1 MREQASARSGFFPW
15 CSTALAGLFVAASL
29 WAAGESPPLLSEGER
44 QLAAAE
50 SFWQKRPYLDAGPL
64 LELRLGD
71 ERIGSARSS
80 YDVQGKP
87 SPPPGQLRRDRAT
100 LDQLVAAAAAPLSQ
114 LPARRFGVD
123 PLEWRYETLLTHV
136 PIHASIAHLF
146 GNVALLLFLGLYLES
161 AWGRARFLGIAALA
175 AIGAA
180 AGYAIG
186 APNSARPFVGSSGML
201 AGLLPLFAL
210 HYVKARSDG
219 FYWVGLVIG
228 SIWLLLPP
236 LAGWQWSLDA
246 PGASLLA
253 GTLPPLVTYG
263 AFAGGA
269 LCAFAA
275 YQLMRLRGLS
285 AFSADADEKD
295 EKSKAPDAAK
305 VAKLRA
311 SGRLD
316 DAFVHATSWA
326 RREPDS
332 LDAVLTLREA
342 AQALGRAPAARAA
355 LLRAVRLELKAG
367 LLAAALDHWQELSAS
382 EVPREAEPAML
393 IRIATLLHETDDRR
407 GASKALRAALENA
420 GDANRAVV
428 ASRVARA
435 ARDIDTQIA
444 HDAAWR
450 ALQRPEIELEERQA
464 LEELLGDVIRRMP
477 REIEAALEARPAPTD
492 SEGRAAP
499 IPIDIDTRVR
509 VLDAVDAL
517 PLELDDE
524 GIHFTTASGQKK
536 LMRYDRIQAVS
547 VAAIQGLSDKPVLI
561 VDLVLDWKASAGDR
575 LRVIRLRAD
584 RFDPRRVVPGVESP
598 LEALRQMIATVLGR
612 SKGVPLPDPDAARGM
627 PFASFPELAL
637 YQRLVL
643 LAEGPAQPTAPAK
656 PKPGAASSAR
666 PESASA
672 PEELPEPEIEEPA
685 PLPPQFWEFKA

>member
-15 CSTALAGLFVAASL
+15 CSTALAGLFVAMSL
-29 WAAGESPPLLSEGER
+29 WAAGAAPPLLADGEK
-44 QLAAAE
+44 QLAAAQN
-50 SFWQKRPYLDAGPL
+50 FWEKRPYLDAGPL
-64 LELRLGD
+64 LELRLGAESIGR
-71 ERIGSARSS
+71 ERNS
-80 YDVQGKP
+80 YEMQRKA

-100 LDQLVAAAAAPLSQ
+100 LDQLVAAAEAPLAQ

-136 PIHASIAHLF
+136 PIHASVVHLF

-161 AWGRARFLGIAALA
+161 AWGRGRFLVISALA
-175 AIGAA
+175 AAGAA

-210 HYVKARSDG
+210 HYVRARNDG
-219 FYWVGLVIG
+219 FYWVGLVMG
-228 SIWLLLPP
+228 SLWLLLPP

-246 PGASLLA
+246 PGAALLP
-253 GTLPPLVTYG
+253 GTLDPIVTYG

-275 YQLMRLRGLS
+275 YQAMRLTGLS
-285 AFSADADEKD
+285 SFSPDDAEK
-295 EKSKAPDAAK
+295 EKSNAPDAAK

-311 SGRLD
+311 SGKLE
-316 DAFVHATSWA
+316 DAFVHATAWA

-332 LDAVLTLREA
+332 LDAVLTLRET

-367 LLAAALDHWQELSAS
+367 LLAAALDHWLEISAS
-382 EVPREAEPAML
+382 EVPRDAEPALL
-393 IRIATLLHETDDRR
+393 IRLATLLHETEDRA
-407 GASKALRAALENA
+407 GAAKALRAALENA

-477 REIEAALEARPAPTD
+477 REIEAALEARPASSD
-492 SEGRAAP
+492 ARAP

-509 VLDAVDAL
+509 VLDAIEAL
-517 PLELDDE
+517 PIELDEE
-524 GIHFTTASGQKK
+524 GVHFSTASGQKK

-598 LEALRQMIATVLGR
+598 LEALRQMVATVLGR

-643 LAEGPAQPTAPAK
+643 LAEGPAQPAAPAK
-656 PKPGAASSAR
+656 PKPASS
-666 PESASA
+666 PSAGQEEGSA
-672 PEELPEPEIEEPA
+672 DELPEPEIEEPA